1 MQTQW
6 RQAKWRQVQF
16 FVASRLVSG
25 YNGAMLN
32 PFIQI
37 AIIALA
43 SFCAQWIAWKLR
55 IPAIVFLLA
64 LGFFVGP
71 ITHMVDPNALFGDL
85 LQPFVGLAVA
95 IILFEGSMQLRLR
108 EIREVRRTV
117 THVVIAGATIG
128 WGLMAL
134 AAHYIGGLSWPVAC
148 TFAGLLVVT
157 GPTVILPLLRHSKIA
172 PRTASV
178 LKWEGI
184 INDPIGVII
193 AVLCYEFFARRG
205 YAVGDITDI
214 GFFLEFGALVL
225 GISLVSYAVGWLTA
239 EALERGFVPEYLKA
253 PFSIS
258 MVVILFVACNE
269 LLHESGL
276 IAVTVMGMTLTNK
289 HVASIEEIRKFKESI
304 SVLLIS
310 GVFILLTASLEPR
323 VLLEIDWRGALF
335 VLAVVITARPLTIWL
350 ASFGT
355 KMQRNE
361 VLLIGWLAPRGIV
374 CAAVAGVMGPLLVE
388 AGYPDGEKLLP
399 LAFSIVLITV
409 LLHGLTARKVA
420 RKLGLADESKEGLL
434 IVGATAWSV
443 QLAEALKSKDVPVL
457 IADKNW
463 YSLRAPRLMD
473 IPVYYGEILSEES
486 EYQIELH
493 RFSNLLATTDDHVY
507 NSLVCHEFAADYSR
521 ENVFQ
526 LPEVHEETQEHRKIP
541 ATLRGRFFL
550 SQQYDPY
557 TMARRYSEGWRFRI
571 TRKGPADVESEKSA
585 TDNGNSVFAGII
597 SKSGKLSLAGD
608 SNHNSA
614 LKAEEGDFILTFAM
628 RAPKEEQ
635 AA

>member
-1 MQTQW
+1 
-6 RQAKWRQVQF
+6 
-16 FVASRLVSG
+16 
-25 YNGAMLN
+25 
-32 PFIQI
+32 
-37 AIIALA
+37 
-43 SFCAQWIAWKLR
+43 
-55 IPAIVFLLA
+55 
-64 LGFFVGP
+64 
-71 ITHMVDPNALFGDL
+71 
-85 LQPFVGLAVA
+85 
-95 IILFEGSMQLRLR
+95 
-108 EIREVRRTV
+108 
-117 THVVIAGATIG
+117 
-128 WGLMAL
+128 
-134 AAHYIGGLSWPVAC
+134 VAC

-205 YAVGDITDI
+205 YAVTDITDTA
-214 GFFLEFGALVL
+214 FFVEFGLLVL
-225 GISLVSYAVGWLTA
+225 GISVVSFGVGWIA
-239 EALERGFVPEYLKA
+239 AFMLERGYIPEYLKA
-253 PFSIS
+253 PFAIS
-258 MVVILFVACNE
+258 VVVVLFVACNE

-310 GVFILLTASLEPR
+310 GVFIILTASLSPR

-335 VLAVVITARPLTIWL
+335 VIAVVLSVRPLTIWL

-355 KMQRNE
+355 KMTRNE

-374 CAAVAGVMGPLLVE
+374 CAAVAGVMGPLLVD
-388 AGYPDGEKLLP
+388 AGYADGEKLLP

-409 LLHGLTARKVA
+409 LLHGLTATTVA
-420 RKLGLADESKEGLL
+420 RKLKLADESKEGLL
-434 IVGATAWSV
+434 IVGSTAWSV
-443 QLAEALKSKDVPVL
+443 QLAEALKGKDVPVL

-493 RFSNLLATTDDHVY
+493 RFNALLAATDDHVY
-507 NSLVCHEFAADYSR
+507 NALVCNDFAFDYSR

-526 LPEVHEETQEHRKIP
+526 VPEVHEATAEHRKIP
-541 ATLRGRFFL
+541 ATLRGRIFL
-550 SQQYDPY
+550 SQDFDAY
-557 TMARRYSEGWRFRI
+557 TLARCFSEGWRFRI
-571 TRKGPADVESEKSA
+571 SRKAPADKEKA
-585 TDNGNSVFAGII
+585 LPPTETPETYENGIFVGVI
-597 SKSGKLSLAGD
+597 SKTGKL
-608 SNHNSA
+608 A
-614 LKAEEGDFILTFAM
+614 LSGGTNTTPPKAEEGDFVIMFSKRDDAV
-628 RAPKEEQ
+628 A
-635 AA
+635 